1 MKPRYLSASERD
13 DVIHLPLN
21 ASFKLSLLGEI
32 VSLYNNHFI
41 KLTKPSWYGSQL
53 YRAIFCPMSR
63 INMFVFHAVAIAV
76 FIYPFSVSIRIIRV
90 FQPPPLRRNDGML
103 RF

>member
-21 ASFKLSLLGEI
+21 ACFKLSNPGEI

-41 KLTKPSWYGSQL
+41 KLTKPSWCCILFYGSAL
-53 YRAIFCPMSR
+53 MSVGLH
-63 INMFVFHAVAIAV
+63 FVR
-76 FIYPFSVSIRIIRV
+76 VS
-90 FQPPPLRRNDGML
+90 
-103 RF
+103 